1 MDDERTTKTMTERN
15 IQDVCKSLHK
25 AGIIKVEIDY
35 SGGNDDG
42 SFDEV
47 RYYKNDEIVGGVATL
62 NQVKQTTV
70 YWNTVLDLEEDEDFD
85 DESFL
90 GLVYG
95 DQGRLNQWY
104 SFAGDYSVNGTI
116 TLDTATGDFEDS
128 GEQQVYEPQNNTG
141 NLYKDKNKS
150 VFDI

>member
-1 MDDERTTKTMTERN
+1 MIERN

-35 SGGNDDG
+35 SGGGDDG
-42 SFDEV
+42 SFHEV

-90 GLVYG
+90 GLVYE

-104 SFAGDYSVNGTI
+104 SFAGDYSANGTI

-128 GEQQVYEPQNNTG
+128 GEHQVYEPQNNTG
-141 NLYKDKNKS
+141 NLYKDKRKS

>member
-1 MDDERTTKTMTERN
+1 MTERN

-141 NLYKDKNKS
+141 NLYKDKTKS

>member
-1 MDDERTTKTMTERN
+1 MTERN

-35 SGGNDDG
+35 SGGGDDG
-42 SFDEV
+42 NFDEV

-70 YWNTVLDLEEDEDFD
+70 YWNTVLDLEENEDFD

>member
-1 MDDERTTKTMTERN
+1 MTERN

-35 SGGNDDG
+35 SGGGDDG
-42 SFDEV
+42 SFNEV

-62 NQVKQTTV
+62 NQVKETTV

-90 GLVYG
+90 GLVHG
-95 DQGRLNQWY
+95 DEGRLNQWY

-150 VFDI
+150 VFDL

>member
-1 MDDERTTKTMTERN
+1 MKERN

-35 SGGNDDG
+35 SGGGDDG

-62 NQVKQTTV
+62 NQVKETTV

-85 DESFL
+85 DHSFL

-128 GEQQVYEPQNNTG
+128 GQQQVYEPQNNTG

>member
-1 MDDERTTKTMTERN
+1 MTERN

-104 SFAGDYSVNGTI
+104 SFAGEYSVNGTI

-128 GEQQVYEPQNNTG
+128 GEQQTYEPQNNTG